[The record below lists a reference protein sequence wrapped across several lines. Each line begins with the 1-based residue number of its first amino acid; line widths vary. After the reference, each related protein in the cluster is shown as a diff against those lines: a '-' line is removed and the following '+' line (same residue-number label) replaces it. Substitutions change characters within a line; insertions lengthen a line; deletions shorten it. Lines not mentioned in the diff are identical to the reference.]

1 MGNGLILILADGT
14 WEDDDRLNRLSQS
27 SDWTIAAD
35 GGFEKGI
42 ARGIRVDEVVGDL
55 DSLSRRSREGLAG
68 SPVTVHV
75 HPRSKEKTDLELAI
89 ELALARKP
97 ERIVVFGGLGG
108 RIDHTLANAFLL
120 LKEIPAGVPI
130 ELVSGRETLLPLAG
144 TYEIRS
150 GRIGD
155 SVSLIP
161 ITEEAV
167 VRTEGLAYPLDR
179 EGLSRGSSRGISNEI
194 ASLPARIIV
203 EDGILLL
210 VHRRGG

>member
-1 MGNGLILILADGT
+1 M
-14 WEDDDRLNRLSQS
+14 
-27 SDWTIAAD
+27 
-35 GGFEKGI
+35 
-42 ARGIRVDEVVGDL
+42 
-55 DSLSRRSREGLAG
+55 
-68 SPVTVHV
+68 
-75 HPRSKEKTDLELAI
+75 HPR
-89 ELALARKP
+89 R
-97 ERIVVFGGLGG
+97 V
-108 RIDHTLANAFLL
+108 
-120 LKEIPAGVPI
+120 
-130 ELVSGRETLLPLAG
+130 LPLAG

-203 EDGILLL
+203 ENGILLL